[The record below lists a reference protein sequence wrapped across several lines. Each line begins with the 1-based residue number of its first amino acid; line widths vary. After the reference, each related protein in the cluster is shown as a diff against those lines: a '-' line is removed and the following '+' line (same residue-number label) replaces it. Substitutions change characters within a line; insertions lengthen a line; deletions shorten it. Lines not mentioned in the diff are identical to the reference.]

1 MICALGLT
9 LVPALALVAV
19 AASALALGLFFR
31 VCANDRWVERRF
43 GPRHAAPRAA
53 AAVAV
58 FTAVVGLIAATI
70 AVVAGAT
77 LALTTTTILVIA
89 GLWSGPKVLAR
100 PDQPRRHRR
109 PAPLPNVQ
117 RGSVQRGSVRPVSV
131 RPVSVRPVS
140 VSSLSVEE
148 LCLAWR
154 RSYVELE
161 HVRDEESRYAV
172 IAARQAYL
180 DELERRDRQG
190 FTRWLDSGAR
200 AAGDP
205 SRFVRP
211 AE

>member
-1 MICALGLT
+1 M
-9 LVPALALVAV
+9 LVPTLALVAV
-19 AASALALGLFFR
+19 ATSALALGSFFC
-31 VCANDRWVERRF
+31 VCANGRWLERRF

-53 AAVAV
+53 AVVAV
-58 FTAVVGLIAATI
+58 FTAVVGLVAATT

-77 LALTTTTILVIA
+77 LAVTATAALVLA
-89 GLWSGPKVLAR
+89 GLCSGPKVLGR
-100 PDQPRRHRR
+100 PDQPHRRR
-109 PAPLPNVQ
+109 PAPLPNVHC
-117 RGSVQRGSVRPVSV
+117 G
-131 RPVSVRPVS
+131 SVRPVS

-154 RSYVELE
+154 RSYIELE

-180 DELERRDRQG
+180 DELERRDRRG
-190 FTRWLDSGAR
+190 FTRWLNSGAR